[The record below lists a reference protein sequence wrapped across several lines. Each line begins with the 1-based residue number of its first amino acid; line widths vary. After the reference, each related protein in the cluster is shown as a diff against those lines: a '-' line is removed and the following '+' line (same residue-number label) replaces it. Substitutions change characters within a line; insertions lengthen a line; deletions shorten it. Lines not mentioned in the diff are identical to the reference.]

1 MRKKILLTRLLEDNL
16 EDRFYFQEKGFEIL
30 EIPLI
35 SLDMR
40 KLEHDSVRALRE
52 SEWIF
57 LTSSHA
63 AGFLFLQ
70 CATNELSKKKYAV
83 IGEKTRQVLLDKGAE
98 VAFQSPFPTK
108 AQMFE
113 SWFDYWQKPTS
124 IFYPKSNLADRTGE
138 KHLTQKGCKLFTPI
152 LYDNFFS
159 EESRQALE
167 TCLKEEEITA
177 VYLASPS
184 LWHRFLS
191 VFIEVGL
198 KTMPE
203 LYCIGQ
209 TTQQTIEVAGFK
221 AILKN
226 E

>member
-1 MRKKILLTRLLEDNL
+1 MRKKILLTRLLEDNI
-16 EDRFYFQEKGFEIL
+16 EDRIYFQEKDFEVL
-30 EIPLI
+30 ETPLI
-35 SLDMR
+35 SLEMR
-40 KLEHDSVRALRE
+40 KLDQDSISMLRK
-52 SEWIF
+52 SEWVF
-57 LTSSHA
+57 LTSPHA
-63 AGFLFLQ
+63 AEFLFKQ
-70 CATNELSKKKYAV
+70 CVTSELSKKKYAV
-83 IGEKTRQVLLDKGAE
+83 IGEKTRQVLLNRGLEK
-98 VAFQSPFPTK
+98 VFKSPLPTK
-108 AQMFE
+108 VQMFE

-138 KHLTQKGCKLFTPI
+138 NHLIENGCELFTPI

-159 EESRQALE
+159 EESIQALK
-167 TCLKEEEITA
+167 TCLKKEEITA

-191 VFIEVGL
+191 VFVEAGIN
-198 KTMPE
+198 TMPD

-209 TTQQTIEVAGFK
+209 TTQQTIEASGFK